1 MRACV
6 DCGCRG
12 MVWEIVQQQNTDRGT
27 MMSSSPRII
36 CTWKWTDL
44 TLELMRG
51 FLFIYSSAVVE
62 VLLIQNSMEHR
73 NTVGGYEKYC
83 GGYVQ
88 VDIKDT

>member
-1 MRACV
+1 
-6 DCGCRG
+6 
-12 MVWEIVQQQNTDRGT
+12 MVWEIVQKQNTVRGT

-62 VLLIQNSMEHR
+62 VLLI
-73 NTVGGYEKYC
+73 
-83 GGYVQ
+83 
-88 VDIKDT
+88 